1 MMMLSFLFF
10 RLLFFISISQ
20 FHNYDADADAD
31 DDTETLQ
38 ALLALLQT
46 EYDRFAFTTTSQ

>member
-20 FHNYDADADAD
+20 FHNYDAYAD